1 MDKFKAAI
9 IRTVECAII
18 GALFTAPLFAYLL
31 D

>member
-1 MDKFKAAI
+1 MDKIKTAI
-9 IRTVECAII
+9 LRTLECAII

>member
-1 MDKFKAAI
+1 MNKIKNAVVL
-9 IRTVECAII
+9 TVECAII